1 MARLDKHEGKPGE
14 RSKGIGI
21 PVLQTFSESNNSL
34 FWNGHPLFQS
44 QTGHKAEGPWAVGVL
59 PPSTST
65 WKWGER
71 ERIWENGISLTLV
84 TDGWNVG
91 QRMDVSPARQ
101 VESPV
106 RSSSQFLGKIQ
117 RRGPPVVGSGK
128 EPTQLQWI
136 FPSQVSTPECKTSA
150 EEREQGSQ
158 AKKREIY

>member
-44 QTGHKAEGPWAVGVL
+44 QTGHKAEGPRAVGVL

-71 ERIWENGISLTLV
+71 ERIPENGISLTLV
-84 TDGWNVG
+84 TKGCNVG
-91 QRMDVSPARQ
+91 QCVDVSPARQ

-106 RSSSQFLGKIQ
+106 LELISVSRQSPREGTT
-117 RRGPPVVGSGK
+117 RGGLAKGAHPVAVD
-128 EPTQLQWI
+128 L
-136 FPSQVSTPECKTSA
+136 PSWVSAPECKVSA
-150 EEREQGSQ
+150 EKKRASRQSG
-158 AKKREIY
+158 KREIY